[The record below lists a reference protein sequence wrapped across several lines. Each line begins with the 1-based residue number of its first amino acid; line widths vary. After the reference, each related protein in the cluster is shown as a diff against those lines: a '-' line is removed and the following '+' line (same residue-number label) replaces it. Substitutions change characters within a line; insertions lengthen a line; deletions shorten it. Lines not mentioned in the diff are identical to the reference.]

1 MGCLTLL
8 AGCKGN
14 TSAAAVIEK
23 TVSPPPHIQAYE
35 ALKDPR
41 FTDPLA
47 STVWN
52 NARWFSL
59 SAPIGSERTTAPVSG
74 AILFDASN
82 LYIAFVSEKPNTDF
96 TQDMVSVYLDST
108 AVCNGSEMM
117 EVTVN
122 ATGEATCTWIR
133 DINPPLKPKE
143 DGNPDIVHPLSKI
156 HGDNLITGLFT
167 KTRTST
173 LNGAPVWSAVV
184 AIPLNGLPLPLR
196 NAALPGTH
204 WKINLLR
211 TTIVPDANAGLE
223 QLQANLSPVYVG
235 QQAVAPYRLADL
247 ELVNTQVSSAQ

>member
-1 MGCLTLL
+1 MNRPGFQQLLLLACAFCALGFLTLL

-14 TSAAAVIEK
+14 ASAAAVIEK
-23 TVSPPPHIQAYE
+23 TVGPPPHVQAYE
-35 ALKDPR
+35 ATRDPR
-41 FTDPLA
+41 LVDPLA

-59 SAPIGSERTTAPVSG
+59 AAPIGSDRTTAPVSG
-74 AILFDASN
+74 AILFDASH

-108 AVCNGSEMM
+108 ASSNGSEIMQ
-117 EVTVN
+117 VTVN

-133 DINPPLKPKE
+133 DVNPPLKPKD

-156 HGDNLITGLFT
+156 HGDNLITGLYT

-173 LNGAPVWSAVV
+173 LNGVPVWSAVV

-196 NAALPGTH
+196 NAAL
-204 WKINLLR
+204 
-211 TTIVPDANAGLE
+211 
-223 QLQANLSPVYVG
+223 
-235 QQAVAPYRLADL
+235 
-247 ELVNTQVSSAQ
+247 